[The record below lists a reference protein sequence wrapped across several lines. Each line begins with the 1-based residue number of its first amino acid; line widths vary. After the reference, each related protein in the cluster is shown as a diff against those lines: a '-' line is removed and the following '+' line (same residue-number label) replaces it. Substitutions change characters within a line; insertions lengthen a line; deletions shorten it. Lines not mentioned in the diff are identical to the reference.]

1 MRQPLCEAQRG
12 GKYISA
18 LEKFGNAQ
26 RGDRKMTIDDCP
38 RKKWASEWDG
48 GWFCYKCERLMHWK
62 TKAYVICGHGYC
74 RMCAEKIL
82 GAD

>member
-1 MRQPLCEAQRG
+1 
-12 GKYISA
+12 
-18 LEKFGNAQ
+18 
-26 RGDRKMTIDDCP
+26 MTIDNCP
-38 RKKWASEWDG
+38 REKWASEWDG
-48 GWFCYKCERLMHWK
+48 GWFCYKCERLAHWK